1 MKNAYPSYQ
10 EFHMHQP
17 FFSFDVKQY
26 EEQVQTTPYTARF
39 YQFSTHKIIDRSQN
53 QDLFMVCIPD
63 GCVDVVFIQ
72 HDQQYKLE
80 LIGSPL
86 ARKPLIVYPD
96 AAYFGIRMKPGMFFP
111 DVPLSIREVAKTET
125 FVPQLSPAV
134 CSLMER
140 LFATEQLS
148 ERVAIVQSEL
158 AQTEPESCTVPEAVQ
173 DMLYLMA
180 SSNGELEISEI
191 AETLCYSERHL
202 NRMFSET
209 LGYAPKMFARITRFQ
224 AALHTMMQQS
234 HEEKSISDYIT
245 MFHYAD
251 QAHFQRECKE
261 FTGLTPK
268 HFVDYYLHTVCP
280 QQEGK
285 KPI

>member
-72 HDQQYKLE
+72 HDQQFKLE

-111 DVPLSIREVAKTET
+111 DVPLSIREVTNTET

-158 AQTEPESCTVPEAVQ
+158 AQTEPES
-173 DMLYLMA
+173 
-180 SSNGELEISEI
+180 
-191 AETLCYSERHL
+191 
-202 NRMFSET
+202 
-209 LGYAPKMFARITRFQ
+209 
-224 AALHTMMQQS
+224 
-234 HEEKSISDYIT
+234 
-245 MFHYAD
+245 
-251 QAHFQRECKE
+251 
-261 FTGLTPK
+261 
-268 HFVDYYLHTVCP
+268 
-280 QQEGK
+280 
-285 KPI
+285 

>member
-1 MKNAYPSYQ
+1 
-10 EFHMHQP
+10 
-17 FFSFDVKQY
+17 
-26 EEQVQTTPYTARF
+26 
-39 YQFSTHKIIDRSQN
+39 
-53 QDLFMVCIPD
+53 MVCIPD

-72 HDQQYKLE
+72 HDQQFKME

-111 DVPLSIREVAKTET
+111 DVPLSIREVTNTET

-158 AQTEPESCTVPEAVQ
+158 AQTEPESCTVPETVQ

-180 SSNGELEISEI
+180 SSNGELEISEM

-234 HEEKSISDYIT
+234 HEAKSISDYIT

-285 KPI
+285 EPI

>member
-86 ARKPLIVYPD
+86 ARKSLIVYPD
-96 AAYFGIRMKPGMFFP
+96 AAYFGIQMKPGMFFP
-111 DVPLSIREVAKTET
+111 DVPLSIREVTNTET

-158 AQTEPESCTVPEAVQ
+158 AQTEPESCTVPETVQ

-180 SSNGELEISEI
+180 LSLIHI
-191 AETLCYSERHL
+191 
-202 NRMFSET
+202 
-209 LGYAPKMFARITRFQ
+209 
-224 AALHTMMQQS
+224 
-234 HEEKSISDYIT
+234 
-245 MFHYAD
+245 
-251 QAHFQRECKE
+251 
-261 FTGLTPK
+261 
-268 HFVDYYLHTVCP
+268 
-280 QQEGK
+280 
-285 KPI
+285 

>member
-86 ARKPLIVYPD
+86 ARKPMIVYRD
-96 AAYFGIRMKPGMFFP
+96 AA
-111 DVPLSIREVAKTET
+111 
-125 FVPQLSPAV
+125 
-134 CSLMER
+134 
-140 LFATEQLS
+140 
-148 ERVAIVQSEL
+148 
-158 AQTEPESCTVPEAVQ
+158 
-173 DMLYLMA
+173 
-180 SSNGELEISEI
+180 
-191 AETLCYSERHL
+191 
-202 NRMFSET
+202 
-209 LGYAPKMFARITRFQ
+209 
-224 AALHTMMQQS
+224 
-234 HEEKSISDYIT
+234 
-245 MFHYAD
+245 
-251 QAHFQRECKE
+251 
-261 FTGLTPK
+261 
-268 HFVDYYLHTVCP
+268 
-280 QQEGK
+280 
-285 KPI
+285 

>member
-26 EEQVQTTPYTARF
+26 EELVQTTPYTARF

-111 DVPLSIREVAKTET
+111 DVPLSRSHQHRNLCSAT
-125 FVPQLSPAV
+125 FSGSLFPDGAAV
-134 CSLMER
+134 CNRTALRTGCHRAIGTGTNRTGILHRSGNCTRYAIFNGILQR
-140 LFATEQLS
+140 RIGNQRDSRNALLFRTPPQPDVLGDFGLCS
-148 ERVAIVQSEL
+148 E
-158 AQTEPESCTVPEAVQ
+158 
-173 DMLYLMA
+173 
-180 SSNGELEISEI
+180 N
-191 AETLCYSERHL
+191 
-202 NRMFSET
+202 
-209 LGYAPKMFARITRFQ
+209 
-224 AALHTMMQQS
+224 
-234 HEEKSISDYIT
+234 
-245 MFHYAD
+245 
-251 QAHFQRECKE
+251 
-261 FTGLTPK
+261 
-268 HFVDYYLHTVCP
+268 VCP
-280 QQEGK
+280 YHTLSSGSAYHDAAI
-285 KPI
+285 P

>member
-111 DVPLSIREVAKTET
+111 DVPLSIREVTNTET

-148 ERVAIVQSEL
+148 KRVAIVQWNWHKQNRNP
-158 AQTEPESCTVPEAVQ
+158 APFRKPCR
-173 DMLYLMA
+173 
-180 SSNGELEISEI
+180 I
-191 AETLCYSERHL
+191 CY
-202 NRMFSET
+202 T
-209 LGYAPKMFARITRFQ
+209 
-224 AALHTMMQQS
+224 
-234 HEEKSISDYIT
+234 
-245 MFHYAD
+245 
-251 QAHFQRECKE
+251 
-261 FTGLTPK
+261 
-268 HFVDYYLHTVCP
+268 
-280 QQEGK
+280 
-285 KPI
+285 

>member
-72 HDQQYKLE
+72 HDQQFKLE

-111 DVPLSIREVAKTET
+111 DVPLSIREVTNTET

-158 AQTEPESCTVPEAVQ
+158 AQTEPEACTVPETVQ
-173 DMLYLMA
+173 DMLYLMS

-202 NRMFSET
+202 NRMFSEA

-234 HEEKSISDYIT
+234 QETKSISDYIT
-245 MFHYAD
+245 MFHYA
-251 QAHFQRECKE
+251 
-261 FTGLTPK
+261 
-268 HFVDYYLHTVCP
+268 DYYLHTVCP

>member
-1 MKNAYPSYQ
+1 
-10 EFHMHQP
+10 
-17 FFSFDVKQY
+17 
-26 EEQVQTTPYTARF
+26 
-39 YQFSTHKIIDRSQN
+39 
-53 QDLFMVCIPD
+53 MVCIPD

-111 DVPLSIREVAKTET
+111 DVPLSIREVTNTET

-140 LFATEQLS
+140 LFATGQLS

-158 AQTEPESCTVPEAVQ
+158 AQTEPESCTVPETVQ

-234 HEEKSISDYIT
+234 QETKSISDYIT

>member
-10 EFHMHQP
+10 DFHMHQP

-72 HDQQYKLE
+72 HDQQFKLE

-111 DVPLSIREVAKTET
+111 DVPLSIREVTNTET

-140 LFATEQLS
+140 LFATEQAL
-148 ERVAIVQSEL
+148 RTGCHRAIGTGTNRTGILHRSGN
-158 AQTEPESCTVPEAVQ
+158 CT
-173 DMLYLMA
+173 
-180 SSNGELEISEI
+180 
-191 AETLCYSERHL
+191 
-202 NRMFSET
+202 
-209 LGYAPKMFARITRFQ
+209 GYAIFNGILQRRIGNQ
-224 AALHTMMQQS
+224 
-234 HEEKSISDYIT
+234 
-245 MFHYAD
+245 
-251 QAHFQRECKE
+251 
-261 FTGLTPK
+261 
-268 HFVDYYLHTVCP
+268 
-280 QQEGK
+280 
-285 KPI
+285 

>member
-1 MKNAYPSYQ
+1 
-10 EFHMHQP
+10 
-17 FFSFDVKQY
+17 
-26 EEQVQTTPYTARF
+26 
-39 YQFSTHKIIDRSQN
+39 
-53 QDLFMVCIPD
+53 
-63 GCVDVVFIQ
+63 
-72 HDQQYKLE
+72 
-80 LIGSPL
+80 
-86 ARKPLIVYPD
+86 
-96 AAYFGIRMKPGMFFP
+96 
-111 DVPLSIREVAKTET
+111 
-125 FVPQLSPAV
+125 
-134 CSLMER
+134 
-140 LFATEQLS
+140 
-148 ERVAIVQSEL
+148 
-158 AQTEPESCTVPEAVQ
+158 
-173 DMLYLMA
+173 MA

-202 NRMFSET
+202 NRMFSKA

-234 HEEKSISDYIT
+234 HEEKNISDYIT

-285 KPI
+285 EPI